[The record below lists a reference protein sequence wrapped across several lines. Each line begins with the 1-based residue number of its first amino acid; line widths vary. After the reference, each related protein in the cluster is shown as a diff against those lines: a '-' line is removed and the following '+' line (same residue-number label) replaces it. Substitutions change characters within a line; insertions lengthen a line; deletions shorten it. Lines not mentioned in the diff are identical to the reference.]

1 MNNESVSV
9 KSLIFHAHVQKL
21 KELLSKQLDKT
32 ITESE
37 FKELVKLTDEC
48 IKMMEN
54 VFEETNNFLLGSNLI
69 KEEEAKELSEMLEKV
84 KKRRRKY
91 N

>member
-1 MNNESVSV
+1 MSV